1 MTVLI
6 IGGAGSG
13 KSALAERTAVRLA
26 AGGERIYLA
35 TMLPADA
42 EDRARI
48 ARHRAARGGL
58 GFHTV
63 ERGRDLAGLP
73 AGALPPGS
81 TLLLDSVTALLTNE
95 MFPPGPDFR
104 PDDTAPARCAAHLLA
119 LAARTRH
126 AVYVSDDIFSDAA
139 AYDDV
144 TEGFRRGLALI
155 HRSLAPAFDTVV
167 EVCAGLPVLHKGVLP

>member
-1 MTVLI
+1 MKALI

-26 AGGERIYLA
+26 AGGEKIYLA

-73 AGALPPGS
+73 AEALPAGC

-104 PDDTAPARCAAHLLA
+104 PDDTAPARCAAGLLA
-119 LAARTRH
+119 LAERARH
-126 AVYVSDDIFSDAA
+126 VVFVSDDIFSDAGL
-139 AYDDV
+139 YDDA
-144 TEGFRRGLALI
+144 TEGFRRGLAQI
-155 HRSLAPAFDTVV
+155 HRALAPTFDTVV
-167 EVCAGLPVLHKGVLP
+167 EVCAGLPVVHKGVLP